1 MFNTTGSVPLKC
13 KGSDTP
19 KKIEF
24 KNFQVV
30 VSTVQKKRETTQICF
45 LSSINQTKTH
55 RKGRKKKIEGVK

>member
-24 KNFQVV
+24 KNFQLV
-30 VSTVQKKRETTQICF
+30 VSTVPKKRERQPKF
-45 LSSINQTKTH
+45 ASSPPSTKQ
-55 RKGRKKKIEGVK
+55 KKNP

>member
-30 VSTVQKKRETTQICF
+30 VSTEKKKRERQPKFATST
-45 LSSINQTKTH
+45 
-55 RKGRKKKIEGVK
+55 KKKKKKKNP